1 MARQPV
7 RALASRWRT
16 RRGFTLIEIM
26 VVVVIIAVMTTVA
39 ILSIGVL
46 GTDRELDDE
55 GDRFTDVIAAASQ
68 QAELE
73 GRDYGI
79 HFGIGHYEVLAFS
92 EDRQIWEA
100 LPDDRLYDGHELPDG
115 LTTTLEMEGRQVPL
129 GLEKP
134 DAPPTP
140 QLILF
145 ASGDA
150 SPYHLVLGRDG
161 SDHQWQLDGQPD
173 GTLVVTRPG
182 VAP

>member
-1 MARQPV
+1 MARQPPGG
-7 RALASRWRT
+7 RAMRRRT
-16 RRGFTLIEIM
+16 RRGFTLLEIM

-55 GDRFTDVIAAASQ
+55 GDRFTDVIAAAAQ

-73 GRDYGI
+73 GRDYGVW
-79 HFGIGHYEVLAFS
+79 FGIGRYEVLAFS
-92 EDRQIWEA
+92 EDRQVWEE
-100 LPDDRLYDGHELPDG
+100 LPDDRLYDGHELPAG
-115 LTTTLEMEGRQVPL
+115 VTATLEMEGRQVAL

-134 DAPPTP
+134 DAPRTP

-161 SDHQWQLDGQPD
+161 SDHEWQLDGQPD
-173 GTLVVTRPG
+173 GTLLVTRPG
-182 VAP
+182 AAP